1 MAAYTDTTATD
12 KFAHLLYEIADIA
25 DRDIQIDDAAAA
37 GWLVPIGETLRVTD
51 HDSGDEY
58 LVTVQRVSH
67 NY

>member
-1 MAAYTDTTATD
+1 MAAYTDTTHTD

-25 DRDIQIDDAAAA
+25 DRDLQINDGNEA
-37 GWLVPIGETLRVTD
+37 GWLVPAGETLLVTD
-51 HDSGDEY
+51 HEEGDTY